1 MVNAPARPILAG
13 VIAVRR
19 TLPWAPF
26 TTARDDRP
34 RGGALLH
41 CRHAPHLSC
50 CPVCRTGGWSLDGC
64 VCAWHHTA
72 HHHPHH
78 CAPWCDA
85 ASPSPPASARCPQ
98 AADPPR
104 ASGACL
110 DAPRRQL
117 ARTCGAGSEA
127 CRLYA
132 VLTVV
137 TRAVGCTTT
146 TNITHEDRWALKVG
160 WASLEILGLI
170 YLIYHMQLL
179 SVF

>member
-50 CPVCRTGGWSLDGC
+50 CPVRRTGGWSLDGC
-64 VCAWHHTA
+64 VAPAVHHTT
-72 HHHPHH
+72 HHNPHH

-85 ASPSPPASARCPQ
+85 ASPSPPPRVPAVRKRQTRHERAGRAWTHHGCSPYRPVAQTDGVGGGAQGDRVGVRTQRPSCGVVLSRT
-98 AADPPR
+98 ADYMW
-104 ASGACL
+104 CWHL
-110 DAPRRQL
+110 
-117 ARTCGAGSEA
+117 
-127 CRLYA
+127 
-132 VLTVV
+132 
-137 TRAVGCTTT
+137 
-146 TNITHEDRWALKVG
+146 
-160 WASLEILGLI
+160 
-170 YLIYHMQLL
+170 
-179 SVF
+179 